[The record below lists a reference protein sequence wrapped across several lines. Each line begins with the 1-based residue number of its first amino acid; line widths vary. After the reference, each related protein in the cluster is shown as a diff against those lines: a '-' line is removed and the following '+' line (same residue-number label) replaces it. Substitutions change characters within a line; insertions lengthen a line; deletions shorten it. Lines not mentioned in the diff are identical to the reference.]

1 MKSGAGRGDL
11 RQAPLDRGVDVFIR
25 VPELELTAVELALD
39 AAEAALD
46 CGELRAGQQAGLG
59 QPPRVGDAAGDVE
72 RVELEIR
79 LE

>member
-1 MKSGAGRGDL
+1 MKRSTGRGDL
-11 RQAPLDRGVDVFIR
+11 CQAPFDRGVDVFIR

-46 CGELRAGQQAGLG
+46 GGELRAGKQAGLG
-59 QPPRVGDAAGDVE
+59 QATRVGDAARDVE